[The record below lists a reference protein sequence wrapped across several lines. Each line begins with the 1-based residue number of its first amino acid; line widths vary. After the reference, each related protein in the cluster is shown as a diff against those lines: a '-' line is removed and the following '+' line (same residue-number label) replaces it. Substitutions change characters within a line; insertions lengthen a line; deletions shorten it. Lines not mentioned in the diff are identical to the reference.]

1 MRYFK
6 FFWYLLIRI
15 GFNESSGIAF
25 FIHLHYDNAI
35 KLRFNAIYKLLI
47 RYKFLNIVNMLTNQ
61 TLMNIQKICLEYQI
75 ENFSINPDG
84 SVDVDGNVDLSSRNL
99 TIMPVRFRRIMGNF
113 NIQNN
118 RLTKLFGAPVAVGG
132 NFNCFNNKL
141 KDLKDSPK
149 WVGGDFYAYRNKL
162 ISLVGSPDEVVGNYC
177 ISGNEYLENL
187 VGCTL
192 KIGADFSF
200 DDVTCIYS
208 GDEDIEFVGN
218 FFLNETNYGKF
229 SDNKLPSE
237 IINNREHLK
246 PILKYQKYFQIWN
259 EDLTFN
265 AENFNDLI
273 AEIEEGLR

>member
-84 SVDVDGNVDLSSRNL
+84 SVDVDGKVDLSSRNL

-118 RLTKLFGAPVAVGG
+118 RLTKLCGAPVAVGG

-162 ISLVGSPDEVVGNYC
+162 ISLVGSPDEVVGNYYVSANNLTNL
-177 ISGNEYLENL
+177 SGS
-187 VGCTL
+187 TL
-192 KIGADFSF
+192 KIGGDFSF
-200 DDVTCIYS
+200 DDTLVSTFS
-208 GDEDIEFVGN
+208 RDDDIEFGGD
-218 FFLNETNYGKF
+218 FLLNETLYDNLNYR
-229 SDNKLPSE
+229 KLPIE
-237 IINNREHLK
+237 IINNRQYMKL
-246 PILKYQKYFQIWN
+246 ILKYQRYFQIWN

-265 AENFNDLI
+265 VENFNDLI